1 MRTISL
7 FVAALF
13 VALAPPVA
21 AQQKVVIRAPGAPA
35 GLPFSSAVRVGHML
49 YLSGEVGR
57 VPGTTTLV
65 SGGIA
70 EETRQTLENIKQV
83 LEYAGSSLQ
92 NVVKCTVFLADIAEY
107 QSMNAVYREYFSV
120 DPPARSTVAG
130 SGLALGARVEIE
142 CMAVAP

>member
-1 MRTISL
+1 MRTIPVFL
-7 FVAALF
+7 VVLLAALSPTA
-13 VALAPPVA
+13 V
-21 AQQKVVIRAPGAPA
+21 AQQKVTVRAPGAAA
-35 GLPFSSAVRVGHML
+35 GLPFSSAVRVGDML

-65 SGGIA
+65 AGGIVA
-70 EETRQTLENIKQV
+70 ETRQTLENIKAV
-83 LEYAGSSLQ
+83 LEYAGSSLR

-142 CMAVAP
+142 CTAVVP